1 MFVIVS
7 WLIHCSKCLS
17 WNFTLFF
24 LFIQN
29 SVNFWMLFLEDCF
42 GSAIGTGKIGIES
55 ATFPKGNQQRKHDS
69 QRGDSTRKS
78 HDSTP
83 AAAHPISQK
92 VHDVFLQ
99 SNNLFQGNAAMPFCF
114 FVFLCLFHPF
124 SIQSIA
130 QRGILCVC
138 LTVEPLHCFDLMF
151 RVSFDNCTTCVPSS
165 ARAARTART
174 KVTDGYRLW

>member
-1 MFVIVS
+1 MVDSLFKMFKLKLYIVFLVYPKFSKFLDVVFGRLFWLCHWHRENWDCKVRHFQKEISRENTTRREVI
-7 WLIHCSKCLS
+7 
-17 WNFTLFF
+17 
-24 LFIQN
+24 
-29 SVNFWMLFLEDCF
+29 
-42 GSAIGTGKIGIES
+42 
-55 ATFPKGNQQRKHDS
+55 QRTKVTI
-69 QRGDSTRKS
+69 R
-78 HDSTP
+78 DSTP

-92 VHDVFLQ
+92 VHDFFLQ

-138 LTVEPLHCFDLMF
+138 LTVEPLHRFDLMF

-174 KVTDGYRLW
+174 KVTDGYRL